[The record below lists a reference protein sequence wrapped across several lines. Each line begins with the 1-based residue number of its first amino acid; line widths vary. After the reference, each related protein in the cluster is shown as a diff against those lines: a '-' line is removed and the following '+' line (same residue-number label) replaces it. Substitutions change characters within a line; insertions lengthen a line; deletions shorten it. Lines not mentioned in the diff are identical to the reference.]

1 MDREVI
7 EAVVI
12 AKDGRVGV
20 CIDIC
25 LEISGGIEISNNG
38 QGTEEA
44 MEAIIRPLEPQP
56 TEEKRTSRETPN
68 LLGIE
73 DDNGIGHLSLAD
85 KDEGYDRPGGQVNLM
100 D

>member
-25 LEISGGIEISNNG
+25 LEISGGIEASNNS
-38 QGTEEA
+38 QGTEGA
-44 MEAIIRPLEPQP
+44 RKAIMRPLKPQP
-56 TEEKRTSRETPN
+56 TEEQRTTQETSD

-73 DDNGIGHLSLAD
+73 DGNGIGYLSLAD
-85 KDEGYDRPGGQVNLM
+85 KDEGNNRLGGQVNLM